1 MKQTARPWDS
11 DDTWRGARAST
22 PAGLL
27 KSATPDA
34 WFDAANRH
42 LHELLLDH
50 ANCEK
55 KAASTALALMF
66 AYPEDSVLARQLSRL
81 AREELRHFEQVQKH
95 LDSAGVPYRRLRPSR
110 YAEGLRSAVSPAEP
124 VRRLDLLLCG
134 ALIEA
139 RSCERF
145 EGLVPRLPAPL
156 AAFYRGLQESE
167 ARHFTL
173 YLDFARRHAEA
184 HGLDL
189 EARLSALADVE
200 AHLATAPDAEFRFHS
215 GPPSGVS

>member
-1 MKQTARPWDS
+1 MRQTATRWGSEDG
-11 DDTWRGARAST
+11 WKGAAAAC
-22 PAGLL
+22 PHELL
-27 KSATPDA
+27 KAPTPEG
-34 WFDAANRH
+34 WFAAAARH
-42 LHELLLDH
+42 LDELLLDH

-66 AYPEDSVLARQLSRL
+66 AYPEDAALARQLSRL

-95 LDSAGVPYRRLRPSR
+95 LETAGIAHRRLRPSR
-110 YAEGLRSAVSPAEP
+110 YAEGLRGAVSAAEP
-124 VRRLDLLLCG
+124 SRRLDLLLCG

-145 EGLVPRLPAPL
+145 EGLVPRLPEPL
-156 AAFYRGLQESE
+156 SRFYDGLRESE

-173 YLDFARRHAEA
+173 YLDFARRHAAE

-189 EARLSALADVE
+189 DGRLSALADVE
-200 AHLATAPDAEFRFHS
+200 AGLATEPDTEFRFHS
-215 GPPSGVS
+215 GPPG